1 MDLRTAFRV
10 ICMSI
15 LNLIFCFAC
24 SLAKIPFIFV
34 VFFVCVR
41 LVIIFLCIYAVA
53 LRVRAWIEIDGL
65 KQQPRKG
72 LVALRVRAWIEMQIN
87 FPSVQNPLVALR
99 VRAWI
104 EIGKIN

>member
-53 LRVRAWIEIDGL
+53 LRVRAWIEMLFG
-65 KQQPRKG
+65 G
-72 LVALRVRAWIEMQIN
+72 
-87 FPSVQNPLVALR
+87 SVSNSTKVALR

-104 EIGKIN
+104 EILSDKTEYLGNRSPSV